1 MIFEKRRHLTS
12 FLMRVFVG
20 CILVY
25 SGYIKIIEPFES
37 FYSSILSYKVV
48 GDGIIAYYIAKFL
61 PFFELYLGLF
71 LIFGLFL
78 KESIL
83 ISLCLF
89 SMFEILLLQAIVRK
103 LDVVNCGCFG
113 SSHSN
118 PIGVEFGLNII
129 WIFFL
134 IIAYKYSKD
143 ISLDNYLERKFK
155 NE

>member
-1 MIFEKRRHLTS
+1 MVFEKRREVAS

-25 SGYIKIIEPFES
+25 SAYIKIIEPFES

-48 GDGIIAYYIAKFL
+48 SEGIAYYTARFL

-71 LIFGLFL
+71 LISGLFL

-83 ISLCLF
+83 LSLGLF
-89 SMFEILLLQAIVRK
+89 SIFEILLLQAIVRK
-103 LDVVNCGCFG
+103 LDVANCGCFG

-134 IIAYKYSKD
+134 IMSYRYSKN
-143 ISLDNYLERKFK
+143 ITLDNYLEKKLK